1 MMSEDLE
8 LRGIGAAME
17 VPTWLHGLIR
27 AIKSEA
33 MQPKDERVKSLW
45 NLLRERQQLSTHPW
59 LKEVLQRIWT
69 KGLAARPRPLTTE
82 KLVMR
87 LRKIGILPQ
96 TGAGPG
102 AHRPGAGQH
111 KAPMAMRPVRAVAVK
126 PMRPVHVRPH
136 R

>member
-8 LRGIGAAME
+8 LRGIGAEMGA
-17 VPTWLHGLIR
+17 PPWLHGLIR

-45 NLLRERQQLSTHPW
+45 NLLRDRRELSTHPW
-59 LKEVLQRIWT
+59 VKEVLQRIWS

-87 LRKIGILPQ
+87 LRKIGILPS
-96 TGAGPG
+96 AGPG
-102 AHRPGAGQH
+102 AAVHRPGAGRPG
-111 KAPMAMRPVRAVAVK
+111 APMAMRPVRAVAVK
-126 PMRPVHVRPH
+126 PVRPVQVRAH